1 MTQHENIIRECTI
14 TDIPVLLRIAHGH
27 LDPAYRLENSS
38 ESREKISFTI
48 SVFWHE
54 SKINGFEQ
62 LFNYAALYRIL
73 QTMHDRVLTGPLES
87 VLDEIETTLQAE
99 AAAQSIRMTETRISM
114 QRPDLLHGHVR
125 LSKTT
130 RYS

>member
-1 MTQHENIIRECTI
+1 MTAPHNTSMRECTI

-54 SKINGFEQ
+54 ANISGFEQ

-73 QTMHDRVLTGPLES
+73 QTMHDRVVTGPLEG
-87 VLDEIETTLQAE
+87 VLDEIEATLQAE
-99 AAAQSIRMTETRISM
+99 AKAQGIAMTESRICM
-114 QRPDLLHGHVR
+114 QRPDLLHGYVR
-125 LSKTT
+125 LSKNT
-130 RYS
+130 RY